1 MADLPPEKQQA
12 LKVIEASLHRMA
24 LKVLEAPRSERE
36 AVYHTLRKS
45 FAEVQPL
52 STLTPEQ
59 AADFEANYMAWL
71 RALVDMI
78 ERGGGAQ
85 GGAA

>member
-1 MADLPPEKQQA
+1 MAELPPDRKRDLEA
-12 LKVIEASLHRMA
+12 IEASLHRMA

-36 AVYHTLRKS
+36 AVYEIMRES
-45 FAEVQPL
+45 FAEMQPL

-59 AADFEANYMAWL
+59 AADFEVNYMTWL

-78 ERGGGAQ
+78 ERSGGAP
-85 GGAA
+85 GGKA